1 MLDRVI
7 DEQLNINEEQKES
20 WRVKDDLMANWV
32 LQKMQLLEEKY
43 KGYED
48 VVNESIAALEDSL
61 NKEFDRYDN
70 ERSFFLSKLQEYF
83 QTVDAKETK
92 TQMTYKLPS
101 GTLKVKKEQAVIE
114 KDDAALLQLLKKEY
128 PELVKVREVPD
139 WAEFKKKLSI
149 EGNSILNTETG
160 EIIEAE
166 GLRVGFEPA
175 EFDIK
180 F

>member
-1 MLDRVI
+1 MLDKLI
-7 DEQLNINEEQKES
+7 DEELNIEERETWS
-20 WRVKDDLMANWV
+20 IDSDDKADW
-32 LQKMQLLEEKY
+32 
-43 KGYED
+43 
-48 VVNESIAALEDSL
+48 ALEKLSDMQV
-61 NKEFDRYDN
+61 EY
-70 ERSFFLSKLQEYF
+70 ERFAMVAKAKIQKYQEALQLETERLEREQSFFKAKLQEYF

-149 EGNSILNTETG
+149 EGNSILNKETG
-160 EIIEAE
+160 EILEAE
-166 GLRVGFEPA
+166 GLRVGFKPA

>member
-83 QTVDAKETK
+83 ETVDAKETK

-101 GTLKVKKEQAVIE
+101 GTLKVKKEQPVIE

-139 WAEFKKKLSI
+139 WAEFKKKLAI
-149 EGNSILNTETG
+149 EGNSILNKETG
-160 EIIEAE
+160 EIIEAD
-166 GLRVGFEPA
+166 GLRVGFKPA